1 MVHEKKT
8 PRDLKKLL
16 MHPIR
21 LALLVVLAA
30 ADVPVTLS
38 QLEKILSVPRQT
50 IHSRLETMV
59 EAEIVSKKWIIAN
72 RLRIAYY
79 INEKH
84 IDELLATLKYIR
96 SNINSLEK
104 MLSAKFNSRRP

>member
-1 MVHEKKT
+1 M
-8 PRDLKKLL
+8 
-16 MHPIR
+16 I
-21 LALLVVLAA
+21 
-30 ADVPVTLS
+30 
-38 QLEKILSVPRQT
+38 KI
-50 IHSRLETMV
+50 
-59 EAEIVSKKWIIAN
+59 EIVSKKWITAD
-72 RLRIAYY
+72 RPRVAYY